1 MRPPSACPQSA
12 HPRPLIIPPA
22 PPARSYAVGR
32 LMPFM
37 FFSVARLR
45 LALSA
50 LLLSAPSLVAARD
63 KSLFTSSVTYCAPP
77 ESLLIQQFDIAYFAK
92 NQSIVF
98 NVSAASVVPNT
109 NVKANL
115 FLNVYGMQPINVT
128 LDICHLFG
136 GALCPLPLYN
146 FTGSDS
152 ISLPKSVD
160 VASNLP
166 GIAYIVPDLE
176 AYAQLTLTDVK
187 TGEVRAC
194 VQSTLS
200 NGWSTRQFAVQWTT
214 GSIALLALA
223 AAIWQSIFGD
233 ASSLAPIRLIDIMS
247 LFQTIGLSGLLALN
261 FPSLY
266 RAFTVNFAWS
276 LGLFSAPPSSSMQ
289 SSINRMRHLT
299 GGDLL
304 NASSD
309 GAISFVNRKLSPYN
323 AAGFVVPQSLL
334 ESASALPRINLAEL
348 PSQNLSSISL
358 PSPQVLVGGDVAT
371 VTDDSSNVLQA
382 GIPIYTNSIGIAT
395 ANAFMT
401 VFFMALILAAIV
413 LGALALAYAITWAL
427 CRTEFARKHPR
438 IVEFREGFPAFAKAW
453 GLRAALIAAL
463 PILVFAFYQ
472 WTLKDSWL
480 SVLLSVFLLLG
491 LMAIILPSAFFAV
504 RSSLPTARWSHTK
517 APLSVTP
524 FTAPYR
530 ENRVYYVIP
539 LLLVMLVKALV
550 TAFAHAHGMVQAIIF
565 VVLEGLL
572 LASLITLKPY
582 PFRRTDI
589 LMGYL
594 CVTRMVCS
602 GLMIAFSESLAVKPI
617 PRVAIGA
624 ITAVIFSVA
633 CVVLFFNLLVN
644 MGLWRLFKYAVCCGR
659 RGRRPGDRSLASNSS
674 DSSIAEKGD
683 GLRYSSD
690 QEKKDSAT
698 VTTAPSQYYNARPEN
713 PSPPSTSL
721 SLTPM
726 SATSSTTL
734 GETLPRRWSFQYS
747 APPSATTEAH
757 HSPLQTQQT
766 STASSPIS
774 GQRHS
779 RNISSSVPTPL
790 EEYPTY
796 EHRAY

>member
-1 MRPPSACPQSA
+1 
-12 HPRPLIIPPA
+12 
-22 PPARSYAVGR
+22 
-32 LMPFM
+32 M
-37 FFSVARLR
+37 FFSSVARLR
-45 LALSA
+45 LALVA
-50 LLLSAPSLVAARD
+50 LFLASPSLVAARD
-63 KSLFTSSVTYCAPP
+63 DVLFTSSVTYCAPP
-77 ESLLIQQFDIAYFAK
+77 ESLLIQQFDIAYYAK

-115 FLNVYGMQPINVT
+115 FLNVYGMQPINIT

-160 VASNLP
+160 VASNIP
-166 GIAYIVPDLE
+166 NIAYSIPDLE

-187 TGEVRAC
+187 TGEVKAC

-200 NGWSTRQFAVQWTT
+200 NGWSTRQFAVQWATA
-214 GSIALLALA
+214 SIALLALA
-223 AAIWQSIFGD
+223 AAIFQSIFGD
-233 ASSLAPIRLIDIMS
+233 ASSLAPIRLIDIIS
-247 LFQTIGLSGLLALN
+247 LFQSIALSGLLALN

-266 RAFTVNFAWS
+266 RAFTINFAWS
-276 LGLFSAPPSSSMQ
+276 LGLFSASPSSSIQ
-289 SSINRMRHLT
+289 HSINRMRHLT
-299 GGDLL
+299 GGDLN

-323 AAGFVVPQSLL
+323 AAGFVVPQALL
-334 ESASALPRINLAEL
+334 ESVSALPRINLAEL
-348 PSQNLSSISL
+348 PSQNLSALSI

-395 ANAFMT
+395 ANAFIT
-401 VFFMALILAAIV
+401 VFLMALILAAIV
-413 LGALALAYAITWAL
+413 LGSLALTYAIAWAL
-427 CRTEFARKHPR
+427 SWTTLSQRYPR
-438 IVEFREGFPAFAKAW
+438 IHAFRDRFPAFAKAW
-453 GLRAALIAAL
+453 GLRAAMIAAL
-463 PILVFAFYQ
+463 PVLVFTFYQ

-480 SVLLSVFLLLG
+480 SVLLSVILLLV
-491 LMAIILPSAFFAV
+491 LMGIILPAAFFAV
-504 RSSLPTARWSHTK
+504 RSSLPTARGSHAK
-517 APLSVTP
+517 APPSVAP

-550 TAFAHAHGMVQAIIF
+550 TAFAHAHGIVQAVFF
-565 VVLEGLL
+565 VVLEVLL
-572 LASLITLKPY
+572 LLCLIVLKPY
-582 PFRRTDI
+582 PARRTDI

-594 CVTRMVCS
+594 CITRMVCS
-602 GLMIAFSESLAVKPI
+602 GLMIAFAETLAVHPI

-633 CVVLFFNLLVN
+633 CVVLFLNLLVN
-644 MGLWRLFKYAVCCGR
+644 MGLWRLFKYVVCCGR
-659 RGRRPGDRSLASNSS
+659 RGRRPGDTELASTPS
-674 DSSIAEKGD
+674 DSSIAEKGGD
-683 GLRYSSD
+683 GSRYSPEH
-690 QEKKDSAT
+690 EKKDGAT
-698 VTTAPSQYYNARPEN
+698 VTTTPSQYYHVRPEN

-747 APPSATTEAH
+747 APPSATTESP
-757 HSPLQTQQT
+757 HSPMQTQRT
-766 STASSPIS
+766 SVASSPIS
-774 GQRHS
+774 VQRHS